1 MRFLTLSPE
10 GTQNLVRHAT
20 GNSRRPPRLLDR
32 LDTDETYAEFPLG
45 AYRLGAYEA
54 RNTAVPRPQTPGYLE
69 FEDILATTL
78 EDIRNGSEPA
88 ASLDAA
94 VQRIDRALARY
105 R

>member
-1 MRFLTLSPE
+1 VRFLTLSPE
-10 GTQNLVRHAT
+10 GTQIWFDSHGQFPAT
-20 GNSRRPPRLLDR
+20 THLLDR

-78 EDIRNGSEPA
+78 EDIRNGSDPA
-88 ASLDAA
+88 QSLDAA